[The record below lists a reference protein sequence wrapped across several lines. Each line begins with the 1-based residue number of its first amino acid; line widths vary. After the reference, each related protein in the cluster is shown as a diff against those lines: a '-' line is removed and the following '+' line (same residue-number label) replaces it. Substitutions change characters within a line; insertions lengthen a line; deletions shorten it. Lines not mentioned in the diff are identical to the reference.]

1 MNIIITI
8 PSRGG
13 AYEGDLLLLFLVSLL
28 AFVLKRGSVMGKG
41 NDLLHLLKTGN
52 SGEARKLV
60 AKLKKQGNLSG
71 IYLANL

>member
-1 MNIIITI
+1 
-8 PSRGG
+8 
-13 AYEGDLLLLFLVSLL
+13 
-28 AFVLKRGSVMGKG
+28 MGKG